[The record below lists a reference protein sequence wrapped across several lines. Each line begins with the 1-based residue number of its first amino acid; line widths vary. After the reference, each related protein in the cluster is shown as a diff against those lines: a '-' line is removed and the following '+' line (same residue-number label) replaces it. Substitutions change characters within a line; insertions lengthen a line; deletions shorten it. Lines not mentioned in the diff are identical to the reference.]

1 MDSWEQGVMTRLDKK
16 ARKERK
22 RREKLEAKTRV
33 DQNCMDV
40 VHPRRWSPIINR
52 VPKWL
57 QDILDLKP
65 LDEVMEDWI
74 VEHWYIRHV
83 RSMKSYVPTGV
94 HVFEVTLPSE
104 QGING
109 FWYLGVI
116 SKETRP
122 FYWWMEV
129 EVFTLAQR
137 KVLVILDQ
145 EKHTMATVIDGVYT
159 RSGH

>member
-104 QGING
+104 QEKG
-109 FWYLGVI
+109 FWSFDLGFI
-116 SKETRP
+116 PNTTWQFFSA
-122 FYWWMEV
+122 FSIQ
-129 EVFTLAQR
+129 A
-137 KVLVILDQ
+137 INCD
-145 EKHTMATVIDGVYT
+145 
-159 RSGH
+159 

>member
-1 MDSWEQGVMTRLDKK
+1 MASSGQRELTP
-16 ARKERK
+16 
-22 RREKLEAKTRV
+22 REKKEIREEMSWDLDCMGMNKRQRKAWLAEREKIQARRPLNPE
-33 DQNCMDV
+33 DQDGGN

-52 VPKWL
+52 IPKWL

-104 QGING
+104 LEKGDWSFDLG
-109 FWYLGVI
+109 FI
-116 SKETRP
+116 SKNTWQ
-122 FYWWMEV
+122 F
-129 EVFTLAQR
+129 FSAFSIQA
-137 KVLVILDQ
+137 INCD
-145 EKHTMATVIDGVYT
+145 
-159 RSGH
+159 

>member
-33 DQNCMDV
+33 DQNCMD

-83 RSMKSYVPTGV
+83 RSKKSYVPTGV
-94 HVFEVTLPSE
+94 HFFEVTLPSE
-104 QGING
+104 QEKG
-109 FWYLGVI
+109 FWSFDLGFIPNTTWQFLVPFP
-116 SKETRP
+116 SKPLR
-122 FYWWMEV
+122 
-129 EVFTLAQR
+129 L
-137 KVLVILDQ
+137 KL
-145 EKHTMATVIDGVYT
+145 GN
-159 RSGH
+159 